1 MRISDWSSDV
11 CSSDLHR
18 RRALRGD
25 DARPSAHALR
35 EAAMTLAYETVDV
48 FTDTA
53 FGGNPLAVVFGA
65 EKLPATA
72 MQRIATEFNYAETS
86 FVVPPQNP
94 AHTAGVRIFTP
105 TMEVPFA
112 GHPNVG
118 TATVLAWRGEAFG
131 RPVVEIGRAHV

>member
-1 MRISDWSSDV
+1 
-11 CSSDLHR
+11 
-18 RRALRGD
+18 
-25 DARPSAHALR
+25 
-35 EAAMTLAYETVDV
+35 MTLAYETVDV

-118 TATVLAWRGEAFG
+118 TARTDERPGGKEWCGKG
-131 RPVVEIGRAHV
+131 RSQ

>member
-1 MRISDWSSDV
+1 
-11 CSSDLHR
+11 
-18 RRALRGD
+18 
-25 DARPSAHALR
+25 
-35 EAAMTLAYETVDV
+35 
-48 FTDTA
+48 
-53 FGGNPLAVVFGA
+53 
-65 EKLPATA
+65 

-94 AHTAGVRIFTP
+94 AHTAGARIFTP

-131 RPVVEIGRAHV
+131 RPVVDRVVFEEIAGLVAVDILRHGRQTVGAWLTGQQAVGRPGADDVPPPPQ

>member
-1 MRISDWSSDV
+1 
-11 CSSDLHR
+11 
-18 RRALRGD
+18 
-25 DARPSAHALR
+25 
-35 EAAMTLAYETVDV
+35 
-48 FTDTA
+48 
-53 FGGNPLAVVFGA
+53 
-65 EKLPATA
+65 

-131 RPVVEIGRAHV
+131 RPVVDRVVFEEIAGLVAVDILREIGRAHVLTPVTNAQLVCRLL